1 LSSRGFGHLRLAI
14 LDSNYPKQ
22 QHQGLAA
29 TWLRWELEQAGIR
42 EYPAPLADTLL
53 VTVSS
58 QQGIADVKR
67 ELRKLNLTNK
77 RIVMGGGGCYA
88 PAVFEGLGDVIC
100 VGEGTRFMRTLLADG
115 FDAATTLP
123 ESWTRGESCPVIP
136 GREFPWDVP
145 PLNHPDG
152 TVRVFGSRGCKY
164 RCLFCQTGW
173 ETTYRVNPDL
183 CKLQAQID
191 SLERQGKRIAVVTND
206 AAEEQV
212 KFTGQQEF
220 LSVRL
225 QNLRHM
231 MPLTRMQVKSVRIGV
246 EGVSERLR
254 IAVGKP
260 VANDELLRI
269 TFDLLANGVGVR
281 WFFIPGLPG
290 EIDEDYAELRYL
302 VRELHYLPK
311 GCVMMNFHSFIPQ
324 PATPLGVLPLVDDY
338 WERFDEFRRWFFH
351 GPGFTRRVQII
362 APNKYPSRLRRAM
375 ESMAATET
383 ELRHGWF
390 EHDNRNWRV
399 QYLAQP
405 DRLRQVAQ
413 AYAKRV
419 GLTKANES

>member
-1 LSSRGFGHLRLAI
+1 MRVAI

-22 QHQGLAA
+22 QHHGLAA
-29 TWLRWELEQAGIR
+29 SWLRWEMERAGVR

-67 ELRKLNLTNK
+67 ELRKLNFTNK
-77 RIVMGGGGCYA
+77 RIILGGGGCYA
-88 PAVFEGLGDVIC
+88 PAVFEKLADVIC
-100 VGEGTRFMRTLLADG
+100 VGEGMRFVRTLITDG
-115 FDAATTLP
+115 YEAAKALP
-123 ESWTRGESCPVIP
+123 ESWVRGETKRVIP

-173 ETTYRVNPDL
+173 ENIYRVNPSPER
-183 CKLQAQID
+183 LQAQID
-191 SLERQGKRIAVVTND
+191 GLERRGCRIAIVTND
-206 AAEEQV
+206 AAEERV
-212 KFTGQQEF
+212 KLSGQQEF
-220 LSVRL
+220 LSVRF

-231 MPLTRMQVKSVRIGV
+231 MPLARAQVKSVRIGV
-246 EGVSERLR
+246 EGASERLR
-254 IAVGKP
+254 VAVGKP
-260 VANDELLRI
+260 VPSDELLRI

-290 EIDEDYAELRYL
+290 ETDADYVELQYL
-302 VRELHYLPK
+302 VRELHHLPK

-375 ESMAATET
+375 ESMAATGA
-383 ELRHGWF
+383 ELRRGWF

-399 QYLAQP
+399 QYLESPA
-405 DRLRQVAQ
+405 RLRQVARQ
-413 AYAKRV
+413 YARRV
-419 GLTKANES
+419 GLTGMGIEARLIG

>member
-1 LSSRGFGHLRLAI
+1 MKLAI
-14 LDSNYPKQ
+14 IDSNYPKN
-22 QHQGLAA
+22 QHRGLAA
-29 TWLRWELEQAGIR
+29 SWLAWELQRAEMR
-42 EYPAPLADTLL
+42 DYPAALADTLL

-77 RIVMGGGGCYA
+77 RMILGGGGCYA
-88 PAVFEGLGDVIC
+88 PAVFENLADVIC
-100 VGEGTRFMRTLLADG
+100 VGEGQRFIRTLLADG
-115 FDAATTLP
+115 YEVAEQLP
-123 ESWTRGESCPVIP
+123 ESWKRGETCPVIP
-136 GREFPWDVP
+136 STGFPWDVP

-173 ETTYRVNPDL
+173 ETSYRVNPDTEL
-183 CKLQAQID
+183 LQRQIRE
-191 SLERQGKRIAVVTND
+191 LERRGSRLAIVTND
-206 AAEEQV
+206 AAEERV
-212 KFTGQQEF
+212 SLSGQQEF

-231 MPLTRMQVKSVRIGV
+231 MPLTRQEAKSVRIGV
-246 EGVSERLR
+246 EGASERLR

-260 VANDELLRI
+260 VQNDELLGT
-269 TFDLLANGVGVR
+269 TFDLMANGVGVR

-290 EIDEDYAELRYL
+290 ETDADYEDIRYL
-302 VRELHYLPK
+302 VRELHHLPK

-383 ELRHGWF
+383 ELRCGWF

-399 QYLAQP
+399 CYLAEP
-405 DRLRQVAQ
+405 DKLKQVARI
-413 AYAKRV
+413 YAQRV
-419 GLTKANES
+419 GLEIEDPLAMKADL